1 MIDKREV
8 VEFSREFGLA
18 PNVVE
23 KDYVLGWLLAGIAH
37 HPHLSSSFVFKGGT
51 CLKKCCFETYRFS
64 EDLDFTIT
72 NPDHLNEEFLLT
84 AFAEVADWV
93 YDAAGIEYPRDRM
106 SFEVFK
112 NPRGGISGEGRIGFR
127 GPMQMGGDLPRVKLD
142 LTADEVV
149 ILEPVKRAVHHP
161 YSDNPAGGIEVQCYS
176 FEEVFAEKIRA
187 LKERLRPRDLYDVV
201 HLHRHDG
208 FRPDRQLVMDT
219 LIQKCSF
226 KSIAVPTMEDF
237 DNHPGR
243 GELEVDWE
251 SMLKHQLP
259 SLPPFEQFWQELPT
273 VFEWLHGALEKVER
287 PAFPAISPEVD
298 ETWRPPA
305 MAEPWHSSVP
315 LEIIRFAAA
324 NRLCVDL
331 AYQGTRRA
339 IEPYSL
345 RRTRDGHLVLYAT
358 KHETGEARSYRVDR
372 IQGAQVTQIPF
383 TPRYM
388 IELTAYGPLSAP
400 PTARCSTGVGGFGTR
415 SRSSSKRSKSGP
427 TYVFQCSYC
436 QKKFYR
442 TKHDSRLNPH
452 KDKHGYPC
460 PSRTGYFIDT
470 RY

>member
-8 VEFSREFGLA
+8 MEFSREFGLA

-37 HPHLSSSFVFKGGT
+37 QPHLASSFVFKGGT
-51 CLKKCCFETYRFS
+51 CLKKCFFETYRFS

-84 AFAEVADWV
+84 AFSEVGDWV
-93 YDAAGIEYPRDRM
+93 YEAAGIELPRDRM
-106 SFEVFK
+106 TFEVFK
-112 NPRGGISGEGRIGFR
+112 NPRGGTSGEGRIGFR
-127 GPMQMGGDLPRVKLD
+127 GPMQMGGDEPRIKLD
-142 LTADEVV
+142 LTSDEVV
-149 ILEPVKRAVHHP
+149 VLEPVKRTVHHP
-161 YSDNPAGGIEVQCYS
+161 YSDNPEGGIEVQCYS

-208 FRPDRQLVMDT
+208 FRPDRKAVMDT
-219 LIQKCSF
+219 LTEKCSF

-237 DNHPGR
+237 ENHSGR
-243 GELEVDWE
+243 EELEVDWE

-259 SLPPFEQFWQELPT
+259 SLPPFAQFWQELPA
-273 VFEWLHGALEKVER
+273 VFAWLHSIVEKVER
-287 PAFPAISPEVD
+287 PAFPTIAPEVD

-305 MAEPWHSSVP
+305 MAQPWHSPVP

-331 AYQGTRRA
+331 AYQGTRRV

-345 RRTRDGHLVLYAT
+345 RRTRDGNLLLHAT
-358 KHETGEARSYRVDR
+358 KHDTGEARSYRVDR
-372 IQGAQVTQIPF
+372 IQGAEVTQIPF
-383 TPRYM
+383 TPRYV

-400 PTARCSTGVGGFGTR
+400 PTAR
-415 SRSSSKRSKSGP
+415 
-427 TYVFQCSYC
+427 
-436 QKKFYR
+436 
-442 TKHDSRLNPH
+442 
-452 KDKHGYPC
+452 
-460 PSRTGYFIDT
+460 
-470 RY
+470 